1 MSSKTTYD
9 CCKDLT
15 YHTIGNQRDFRIPV
29 LNWNQLLNMLSFYNK
44 NTTAIELLLKA
55 PTTNISAGNRKPP
68 PKRVKIFLDSFGQQT

>member
-1 MSSKTTYD
+1 MSEKTTYN

-15 YHTIGNQRDFRIPV
+15 YHTIVNQRDFRIPV
-29 LNWNQLLNMLSFYNK
+29 LNWYQLFTMLPFYSK

-55 PTTNISAGNRKPP
+55 PTTNILAGNRKPP